1 MEIKT
6 QNEYINELEEINVKI
21 RKLTKKGDKIT
32 LDECYTLY
40 DYIIRYNE
48 IKVLLKEYEK

>member
-6 QNEYINELEEINVKI
+6 QNEYLNELEEINVKI

-32 LDECYTLY
+32 LGECYTLY